1 MGVSYSSSESASDHI
16 QRDLD
21 ENAAHAAAPIPA
33 WTPSTELAPPQ
44 PPSFAA
50 PSPWETYMEA
60 PEFSEPPNPVP
71 RSKSG
76 SAAGNAAPTPPTKNS
91 VQRKADAASAGAPNP
106 QSQFSSMP
114 DSSFMSSPDAPA
126 SGYSPQNADAPAFSP
141 PLSASPASS
150 TAQIS
155 NATTMGAA
163 ASPPTI
169 SRYTEPGEASSDAS
183 SLPIHEFD
191 VFEALS
197 NNFTDPPQHNA
208 QPSYSHPSPATNAP
222 SISRSADT
230 SASTSA
236 PSQQFSHNFTPE
248 ANVPAP
254 GSVEADMLQ
263 LLNLPPTTPVAGL
276 KQAPATP
283 EINRM
288 PAVTPSETQHFSNY
302 AKSVPSSA
310 SSSSSASAAPAQTTA
325 PSPSLETSTPVV
337 QRAASSEQPVSRG
350 ESSQNQ
356 PAGDEK
362 GAPEQD
368 IDGLARE
375 VYKVLRTKLRTE
387 HERRS
392 GH

>member
-1 MGVSYSSSESASDHI
+1 M
-16 QRDLD
+16 
-21 ENAAHAAAPIPA
+21 
-33 WTPSTELAPPQ
+33 
-44 PPSFAA
+44 
-50 PSPWETYMEA
+50 
-60 PEFSEPPNPVP
+60 
-71 RSKSG
+71 
-76 SAAGNAAPTPPTKNS
+76 
-91 VQRKADAASAGAPNP
+91 
-106 QSQFSSMP
+106 
-114 DSSFMSSPDAPA
+114 
-126 SGYSPQNADAPAFSP
+126 
-141 PLSASPASS
+141 
-150 TAQIS
+150 
-155 NATTMGAA
+155 
-163 ASPPTI
+163 
-169 SRYTEPGEASSDAS
+169 
-183 SLPIHEFD
+183 
-191 VFEALS
+191 
-197 NNFTDPPQHNA
+197 
-208 QPSYSHPSPATNAP
+208 
-222 SISRSADT
+222 
-230 SASTSA
+230 
-236 PSQQFSHNFTPE
+236 
-248 ANVPAP
+248 
-254 GSVEADMLQ
+254 EADMLQ

-337 QRAASSEQPVSRG
+337 QRAASGEQPVSRG